1 MCLSRDC
8 ILQNQKNRE
17 LSPDSFQFRLPGLGE
32 SSSINSFGFKA
43 EIASCRFYDFVCVYF
58 IYIYV
63 CVCVFYIYVCV
74 CVCVCVYGGR
84 RSNIVVIYSGRRSA
98 SQ

>member
-1 MCLSRDC
+1 MGKSLCLSRDH

-43 EIASCRFYDFVCVYF
+43 EIASCRFYDFVCVY
-58 IYIYV
+58 V
-63 CVCVFYIYVCV
+63 CVCV
-74 CVCVCVYGGR
+74 
-84 RSNIVVIYSGRRSA
+84 SGAAGMGERGCWWP
-98 SQ
+98 